1 MILLRTVV
9 LLVILKDT
17 NFVKT
22 HLSYNYEPSHHSNRS
37 NLYFMTLVYL

>member
-1 MILLRTVV
+1 MILLRTVA

-37 NLYFMTLVYL
+37 NLYYMTLVYL